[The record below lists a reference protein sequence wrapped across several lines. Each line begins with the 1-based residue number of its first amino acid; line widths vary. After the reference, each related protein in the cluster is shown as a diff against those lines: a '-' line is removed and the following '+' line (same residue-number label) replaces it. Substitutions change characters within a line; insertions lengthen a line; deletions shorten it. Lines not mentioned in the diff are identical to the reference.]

1 VFGKKGVE
9 SMENRIEAL
18 EKKVAELEAILKEN
32 FAIQP
37 EVEIKADEDSLL
49 EHISGAKISLR
60 EATKQ

>member
-1 VFGKKGVE
+1 
-9 SMENRIEAL
+9 MENRIEAL